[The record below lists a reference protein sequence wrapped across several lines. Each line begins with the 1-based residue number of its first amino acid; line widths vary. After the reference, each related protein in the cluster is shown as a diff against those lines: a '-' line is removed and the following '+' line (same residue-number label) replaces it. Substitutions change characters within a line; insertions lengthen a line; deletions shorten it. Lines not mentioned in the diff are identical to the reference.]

1 MDPNKSEKINKMKK
15 ISFDNIKG
23 ILFDMDGVVLDSE
36 KLYSQSEK
44 KLLSQYG
51 VKFND
56 SDWLTIKGCTESQF
70 YDLIYSKFNL
80 TIPRAELINK
90 GRSFLKELFYKKLNY
105 MNGFEN
111 VHSKLKH
118 KFKLALVTSTGI
130 EMVNHINSFLSLY
143 EKFDLII
150 TSKDT
155 KKHKPNP
162 DPYLL
167 AMKKLNLKPNQC
179 IVIEDSMQ
187 GIEAGKKAGCFVV
200 GLEGSLDKK
209 FLHKADLIITNLCD
223 LKNIKL

>member
-1 MDPNKSEKINKMKK
+1 MNT
-15 ISFDNIKG
+15 ISFKNIKG

-56 SDWLTIKGCTESQF
+56 SDWLNIKGCTESQF

-80 TIPRAELINK
+80 TIPRSELIKK

-111 VHSKLKH
+111 IHSILKQ

-130 EMVNHINSFLSLY
+130 EMVNHINSFLSIY
-143 EKFDLII
+143 DKFDLVI

-162 DPYLL
+162 EPYLL
-167 AMKKLNLKPNQC
+167 AMKKLNLKPSQC

-209 FLHKADLIITNLCD
+209 FLHKADLIIANLYD

>member
-1 MDPNKSEKINKMKK
+1 MNKS
-15 ISFDNIKG
+15 SFENIQG

-44 KLLSQYG
+44 KLLTQYG

-56 SDWLTIKGCTESQF
+56 SDWLTIKGCTEHQF

-80 TIPRAELINK
+80 EISRSELIKK
-90 GRSFLKELFYKKLNY
+90 GRSFLKDLFYKKLNY

-111 VHSKLKH
+111 IHSTLKQ
-118 KFKLALVTSTGI
+118 KYKLALVTSTGI

-143 EKFDLII
+143 EKFDLVI

-167 AMKKLNLKPNQC
+167 AMKKLNLNPKQC

-200 GLEGSLDKK
+200 ALEGSLDKK
-209 FLHKADLIITNLCD
+209 FLHKADLIITHLDD
-223 LKNIKL
+223 LKNKKLIQ

>member
-1 MDPNKSEKINKMKK
+1 MNKIINK
-15 ISFDNIKG
+15 NIKA
-23 ILFDMDGVVLDSE
+23 ILFDMDGVVVDSE
-36 KLYSQSEK
+36 KLYSQSED
-44 KLLSQYG
+44 KLLNQYG
-51 VKFND
+51 VQFND
-56 SDWLTIKGCTESQF
+56 SDWIQIKGCTEKQF

-80 TIPRAELINK
+80 TIPKSKLIKK

-111 VHSKLKH
+111 IHSTLKQ
-118 KFKLALVTSTGI
+118 KYKLALVTSTGI

-143 EKFDLII
+143 EKFDLVI

-162 DPYLL
+162 EPYLL
-167 AMKKLNLKPNQC
+167 AMKKLNLKPSQC

-209 FLHKADLIITNLCD
+209 FLHKADLIIANLYD